1 MKKPVPEKEEKAR
14 DLLKK
19 AAELIEEQPE
29 PQAPQD
35 KPPESK
41 PRSGLSEKRK
51 RALINYMAILFAVA
65 FLLVALSLGIQYRD
79 SQATISQLGANARTA
94 VEKAETLQD
103 ENQELSQ
110 DLSRTQQALDQVSQ
124 ELTDVQNAMAD
135 LENANN
141 ALQGSNAEL
150 TQEKLDALN
159 TAAAYQYLARA
170 QAALAAGDD
179 ALLRSTLDQLK
190 TLSKYLSSEDQ
201 SLYQSLLANVNQ

>member
-14 DLLKK
+14 GLLKK

-29 PQAPQD
+29 PPDPQD

-79 SQATISQLGANARTA
+79 SQATISQLGANAR
-94 VEKAETLQD
+94 
-103 ENQELSQ
+103 
-110 DLSRTQQALDQVSQ
+110 
-124 ELTDVQNAMAD
+124 
-135 LENANN
+135 
-141 ALQGSNAEL
+141 
-150 TQEKLDALN
+150 
-159 TAAAYQYLARA
+159 A
-170 QAALAAGDD
+170 QAALAAGDEP
-179 ALLRSTLDQLK
+179 LLRSALDQLK

-201 SLYQSLLANVNQ
+201 VLYQSLLVNANQ